1 MNETTYNELVQGLP
15 LTMSEPGYGC
25 FFLLREAIS
34 GIATD
39 ERGCLVAGG
48 GRRTY
53 ICIRRLGA
61 FEVGAAGPP
70 SMPSIGVSTEASEGV
85 CVRTE
90 FDLVVDNADTDG
102 DESSGPNRADGEV
115 RIDTRM

>member
-1 MNETTYNELVQGLP
+1 MP
-15 LTMSEPGYGC
+15 EPGYEC
-25 FFLLREAIS
+25 FFLLREAMF

-39 ERGCLVAGG
+39 ERGCLVGGG

-61 FEVGAAGPP
+61 FEMEEAGSPP
-70 SMPSIGVSTEASEGV
+70 VLSIGVNTETSDGV

-90 FDLVVDNADTDG
+90 FDLVVDIADTDG
-102 DESSGPNRADGEV
+102 DESLGPNRADGEL